1 MSTDPS
7 FLEEPLPGTW
17 ASRAPL
23 LLAAACVVAVGAWW
37 MGQAREHRALSDALA
52 PYASTPLPAPG
63 DPVDDGLAD
72 LGARVFDA
80 KCAGC
85 HHMSGE
91 PRLGPNLA
99 GITLARE
106 ATWLAAMIQR
116 PDSMTAHDPIA
127 RSLLEHYG
135 VQMLV
140 AGGMDPVETRAVME
154 FMRRADLGAGAD

>member
-1 MSTDPS
+1 M
-7 FLEEPLPGTW
+7 
-17 ASRAPL
+17 
-23 LLAAACVVAVGAWW
+23 VALVAWW
-37 MGQAREHRALSDALA
+37 MAQAREHDALADALA
-52 PYASTPLPAPG
+52 PYASAPLPTDH
-63 DPVDDGLAD
+63 DPVDDALAD

-91 PRLGPNLA
+91 PRMGPNLA

-106 ATWLAAMIQR
+106 PAWLAAMIQR

-127 RSLLEHYG
+127 RALLEHHG

-140 AGGMDPVETRAVME
+140 AGGMDAAETRAVLE
-154 FMRRADLGAGAD
+154 FMRRADLGAGAASTR

>member
-7 FLEEPLPGTW
+7 S
-17 ASRAPL
+17 SRRLRGGLVPL
-23 LLAAACVVAVGAWW
+23 LLAAACVLVLGAWW
-37 MGQAREHRALSDALA
+37 MGQAREHRALTDALA
-52 PYASTPLPAPG
+52 PYASAPLPSQE
-63 DPVDDGLAD
+63 DPVDEALAD

-106 ATWLAAMIQR
+106 AAWLAAMIQR
-116 PDSMTAHDPIA
+116 PDSMTLHDPIA
-127 RSLLEHYG
+127 RTLLEHYG
-135 VQMLV
+135 VRMMV
-140 AGGMDPVETRAVME
+140 AGGMDEAETRAVME
-154 FMRRADLGAGAD
+154 FMRRADGGR